1 MSQPETRPFNEAPA
15 ASQLMLDTAGAAAAT
30 EAGRVYREILD
41 AATDGRLLPGTRLTE
56 ARLCRVFSSSRSAV
70 RMALVHLAHD
80 RIVRNEPHRGAVVW
94 EPGISEMRD
103 IFDMR
108 RILEAAVVERL
119 VSHLAQS
126 PDMGAGLA
134 SLHTM
139 VERERAAFESGDR
152 VSWNRLSN
160 AFHVELARLLRNDE
174 LLRTLH
180 SLCART
186 TLIIAYFDTPGDTAC
201 SYDEHAE
208 ILTLIREGR
217 AVDARRAM
225 CDHLTHCE
233 QRLRR
238 PENRRSD
245 PWATFHLERR
255 PLS

>member
-1 MSQPETRPFNEAPA
+1 MSQSETLPFDEAPA
-15 ASQLMLDTAGAAAAT
+15 ASQLILDRAGVAAAT

-56 ARLCRVFSSSRSAV
+56 ASLCRLFSSSRSAV

-80 RIVRNEPHRGAVVW
+80 SIVRNEPHRGAIVW
-94 EPGISEMRD
+94 EPSVSEMCD

-108 RILEAAVVERL
+108 RILEGAVVERL
-119 VSHLAQS
+119 VRRLEQS
-126 PDMGAGLA
+126 PVLDDGLA
-134 SLHTM
+134 LLHAM

-160 AFHVELARLLRNDE
+160 AFHVELARLLQNYE

-208 ILTLIREGR
+208 ILELIRTGR
-217 AVDARRAM
+217 EEEARRAM

-238 PENRRSD
+238 PENVRRD

-255 PLS
+255 SLP